1 MNVKIFLLLL
11 VCFSCIIINISN
23 VSAEGDIV
31 NDLRNLNPEA
41 GVTYSEVDDMKQSVL
56 IMLYTTERKN
66 LPQDMEIFASET
78 KNFLVKFNE
87 IYLAYKRGD
96 LNAKEQA
103 INSCAN
109 LRVMIPKNPRSIEEI
124 DAVESA
130 NTLINKFIY
139 DDALFF
145 ENLGNNEN
153 VTKKKISYYRNAT
166 YAYTLCGEVVL
177 STSLKVSTDETEKRY
192 NKDMTKANGLVKNGL
207 SELNL
212 MNITT
217 DNVENASMSEK
228 IDAIVKFG
236 SAQKKFSDASAIY
249 KSHNEDELANECKE
263 KTDEIDKIMPNLQ
276 HDAFGFLFLISLSFF
291 LVVTHLFLRI
301 SEWKKAM
308 YDVSLGDEILGKV

>member
-1 MNVKIFLLLL
+1 MNVKFFLLLL
-11 VCFSCIIINISN
+11 VCFGYCMINISN
-23 VSAEGDIV
+23 VSAEGDTL
-31 NDLRNLNPEA
+31 NDLRNLNLEA
-41 GVTYSEVDDMKQSVL
+41 GVTYPEVDDIKQDVL

-78 KNFLVKFNE
+78 KIFLVKFNE

-96 LNAKEQA
+96 LNAKEHA
-103 INSCAN
+103 IRDCAN
-109 LRVMIPKNPRSIEEI
+109 LRAMIPKNPKYIEEI

-130 NTLINKFIY
+130 NNLINKFIY

-153 VTKKKISYYRNAT
+153 VTKKKISYYKNAT
-166 YAYTLCGEVVL
+166 YAYSLCGEVVL

-192 NKDMTKANGLVKNGL
+192 NKDMTKANELVKNGL

-212 MNITT
+212 INIT
-217 DNVENASMSEK
+217 NVADMSMSEK

-236 SAQKKFSDASAIY
+236 SAEKKFSDASAIY
-249 KSHNEDELANECKE
+249 KSHNEDELTNECKE
-263 KTDEIDKIMPNLQ
+263 KTDEIDKIMPILQ
-276 HDAFGFLFLISLSFF
+276 HDAFGFLFLISLAFF
-291 LVVTHLFLRI
+291 LVVTYLFLRI
-301 SEWKKAM
+301 TEWKKAM